1 MKEIIQPIDVEII
14 KSELNESKFAR
25 NTNNGGNQIFII
37 DNNNSPNTML
47 EIGRLRELTFR
58 SAGGGTGQE
67 VDIDEHDTGKTMFK
81 QLVVWDP
88 DNQIILGGYR
98 FIEGGNVHLNTDG
111 QPHSP
116 TAHLFHF
123 SEKFITKYLHK
134 SIELGR
140 SFVQPAYQSTQ
151 NARKGIFALDNLWD
165 GLGYLIVENPQITE
179 FFGKITMY
187 LDYPKESR
195 DAILYFMKT
204 CFPDKEGL
212 LCPHHPLG
220 LHGDDETLSQ
230 IFAGNDLD
238 ENYKQLSQFVRNSGA
253 NIPPLV
259 NAYIKLSP
267 SMKTFGTSLN
277 DTFGA
282 VEETGIMIHIPDIY
296 ASKTERH
303 VSNIDRDFGKFY
315 K

>member
-1 MKEIIQPIDVEII
+1 MKELIQPVDVNLI
-14 KSELNESKFAR
+14 KSELNELRFAR

-37 DNNNSPNTML
+37 DNENSPNTMK

-58 SAGGGTGQE
+58 GAGGGTGEE
-67 VDIDEHDTGKTMFK
+67 VDIDEHDTGKTPFK

-98 FIEGGNVHLNTDG
+98 FIEGKNIHLDTDG

-116 TAHLFHF
+116 TSHLFRF
-123 SEKFITKYLHK
+123 TEKFINEYLGR

-165 GLGYLIVENPQITE
+165 GLGYLIVENPDITE

-187 LDYPKESR
+187 LDYDKNSR
-195 DAILYFMKT
+195 DAILYFLKT
-204 CFPDKEGL
+204 CFPDSEGL
-212 LCPHHPLG
+212 LFPHQPLS
-220 LHGDDETLSQ
+220 LHGDETMFKELFNSQ
-230 IFAGNDLD
+230 DLE
-238 ENYKQLSQFVRNSGA
+238 ENYKILSQFVRNAGV

-267 SMKTFGTSLN
+267 TMKTFGTSLN

-296 ASKTERH
+296 SSKTDRH